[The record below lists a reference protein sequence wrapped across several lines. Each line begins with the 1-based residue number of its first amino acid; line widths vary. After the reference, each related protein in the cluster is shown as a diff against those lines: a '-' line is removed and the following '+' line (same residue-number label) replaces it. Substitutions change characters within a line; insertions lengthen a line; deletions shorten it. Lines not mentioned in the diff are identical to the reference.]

1 MINFFRNIRKK
12 LADDNRPIK
21 YIRYAIGE
29 IVLVVI
35 GILIAL
41 AINNWNEN
49 RKAALQEDLY
59 LNRLLSETNQDLIHF
74 AESINSLE
82 KGNQTIVLFSEAIKS
97 EAIQDSLLLQRASD
111 YFKYGSIYPVFTSSR
126 STFDDLS
133 STGNLKIIKNIKLR
147 EALVKYYADYEQAK
161 ELNQVAVDWALPLDA
176 PFTVENDIMKY
187 EPTTSF
193 LFPEQSKQEQ
203 ATEIRNNGIKY
214 ISNTAAHYWINQ
226 DAIRQLNGMI
236 QETKALI
243 SLLNTELHIK

>member
-1 MINFFRNIRKK
+1 MINFFRNIRKE

-21 YIRYAIGE
+21 YLRYAIGE

-49 RKAALQEDLY
+49 RKAALQENLY
-59 LNRLLSETNQDLIHF
+59 LKRLLLETNQDLNHF
-74 AESINSLE
+74 AESIKSLE
-82 KGNQTIVLFSEAIKS
+82 KGNRSIVLFSEAIKS
-97 EAIQDSLLLQRASD
+97 KTIQDSLLLQRASD
-111 YFKYGSIYPVFTSSR
+111 YFKYGSIYPVFTSSK

-161 ELNQVAVDWALPLDA
+161 EWNQVAVEWALPLDA
-176 PFTVENDIMKY
+176 PFTVENDIMKF

-193 LFPEQSKQEQ
+193 LFPEQSKQQ
-203 ATEIRNNGIKY
+203 LATDIRKQGVKY

-226 DAIRQLNGMI
+226 DAIRQLKRMI
-236 QETKALI
+236 RETKALI
-243 SLLNTELHIK
+243 SLLEMEFNIE